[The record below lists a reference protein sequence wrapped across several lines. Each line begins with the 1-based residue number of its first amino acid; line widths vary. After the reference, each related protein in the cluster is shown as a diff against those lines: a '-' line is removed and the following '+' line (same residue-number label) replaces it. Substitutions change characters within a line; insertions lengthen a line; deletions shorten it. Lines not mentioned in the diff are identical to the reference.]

1 MTVNISDANITS
13 IRLADQSVRPTAPAT
28 NFVRLY
34 ANANGDIG
42 TVKGPT
48 SGGGILI
55 ATSPATGDYTF
66 TIDGTGTAARL
77 NANQTFTG
85 TNQFNQNIV
94 LANGIGISFAATS
107 DGTGTMTS
115 EILADYEEGTWT
127 PTVVGSTAAG
137 TATYVSRS
145 GFYTKIG
152 RLVTVQFQVGYQ
164 SHDGTGDLR
173 IGGLPYTSNS
183 TSLNEAFGA
192 ILANS
197 LNWTGGTML
206 TIAVLANSSQ
216 VRIFGSTDNA
226 ALSTQQCV
234 NQAGTANIYGTI
246 SYNA

>member
-1 MTVNISDANITS
+1 MSQIIFRERAAPSTPASGQMTLFSDT
-13 IRLADQSVRPTAPAT
+13 
-28 NFVRLY
+28 
-34 ANANGDIG
+34 NGDLSWIDDNG
-42 TVKGPT
+42 VLTKIVT
-48 SGGGILI
+48 SGASTVTFPTGSNTI
-55 ATSPATGDYTF
+55 ATLG
-66 TIDGTGTAARL
+66 GT
-77 NANQTFTG
+77 QTFTG
-85 TNQFNQNIV
+85 TNTFNQNIV

-107 DGTGTMTS
+107 DGAGTMTS

-192 ILANS
+192 ILTNS